1 MIPKSRSNHEKQLQ
15 VEPDT
20 MIRAYSM
27 VDILCNIVF
36 KFRVNQ
42 AFHGQL
48 LEIDEGNHS
57 HYY

>member
-1 MIPKSRSNHEKQLQ
+1 MYISASKMIPKSRSNHEKQLQ

-36 KFRVNQ
+36 KFR
-42 AFHGQL
+42 L
-48 LEIDEGNHS
+48 NHLNS
-57 HYY
+57 VSWTTVRN